1 MTGRILPCAV
11 LAALASCDGD
21 SSVVPSQP
29 TIGSVAAVAN
39 PHNALSA
46 RVVIVSEDVDSAR
59 VLFRGPDGVEHQT
72 PFSTVHATDTLVVL
86 GLKAETDYT
95 LVADARGG
103 AASLQ
108 SSAVTF
114 RTASLPAALQSV
126 RLRGVGAPS
135 AGHTL
140 TVPVFLGGQNDG
152 YVVAFDAAGEVSW
165 YRVIEGEGWAVEAR
179 QQPNGNIS
187 VYVGRSYG
195 WHPTAGR
202 YLELRPDGEIVRSF
216 GAAAPFYTDPHDLLL
231 SFQDTTLESV
241 HMIGYDI
248 QSYPQEVALDGRT
261 SLAVHRI
268 LRQSPAGEIEF
279 EWDASEHFSPADW
292 PASAVPFDLVHPSS
306 LDITHDGNYLVSL
319 QALDRVAK
327 IDAQS
332 GATIWQLGGGESDF
346 TFVGD
351 PLGGFHGQHS
361 VRELENG
368 NILMFDN
375 RSGPDPLASR
385 AVEYRLDQ
393 AAGTATLVWEYRP
406 VPAITSRI
414 MGSAQRLRS
423 GNTLVGF
430 GVAARVIEVGAGSAA
445 PIWDATLGKDG
456 DPVPMQFY
464 RAVRIQSLY
473 RFERP

>member
-1 MTGRILPCAV
+1 MTHRILLC
-11 LAALASCDGD
+11 AALAAVASCGGD

-29 TIGSVAAVAN
+29 TLASVSAIAN
-39 PHNALSA
+39 AHNALSA
-46 RVVIVSEDVDSAR
+46 RVVVVSGDVDSAR
-59 VLFRGPDGVEHQT
+59 ILFRGPDGVAQQT
-72 PFSTVHATDTLVVL
+72 PFSAVRATDTLVVL
-86 GLKAETDYT
+86 GLEAEADYT
-95 LVADARGG
+95 LVVDAWGG
-103 AASLQ
+103 TASLQ
-108 SSAVTF
+108 SSAIAF

-152 YVVAFDAAGEVSW
+152 YVVAFDAAGEISW
-165 YRVIEGEGWAVEAR
+165 YRAIEGEGWAVEAR
-179 QQPNGNIS
+179 QQRNGNIS

-216 GAAAPFYTDPHDLLL
+216 SAGASFYTDPHDLLL
-231 SFQDTTLESV
+231 TFRDTTLEAV
-241 HMIGYDI
+241 HMIAYDI
-248 QSYPQEVALDGRT
+248 QSYPPEVALDGRT

-268 LRQSPAGEIEF
+268 LRQSPAGQIEF
-279 EWDASEHFSPADW
+279 EWNASDHFSPADW

-306 LDITHDGNYLVSL
+306 LDITRDGNYLVSL
-319 QALDRVAK
+319 QAIDQIAK
-327 IDAQS
+327 IDAGT
-332 GATIWQLGGGESDF
+332 GAVIWQLGGNSSDF
-346 TFVGD
+346 AFIGD

-368 NILMFDN
+368 NILLFDN

-385 AVEYRLDQ
+385 AVEYRLDH

-406 VPAITSRI
+406 APPITSRI
-414 MGSAQRLRS
+414 MGSAQRLAN

-430 GVAARVIEVGAGSAA
+430 GVAARVIEVGAGSST
-445 PIWDATLGKDG
+445 PIWDATLARDG

-464 RAVRIQSLY
+464 RAVRVPSLY
-473 RFERP
+473 RYEKP